1 MYRLVFE
8 SQQMPNKRLLIEHG
22 PWLTE
27 RDTVEYWKN
36 YFTRLL
42 PTQFIWIETGE
53 NMRNRH
59 PMP

>member
-1 MYRLVFE
+1 
-8 SQQMPNKRLLIEHG
+8 MPNKRLLIEHG

-59 PMP
+59 LMP